1 MEKVEKGKEKIL
13 DEKIIKGNKGKRIID
28 LLDDEN
34 FIVAIV
40 DGNPKDLSYLIKG
53 TEKEIKLVDFEHPVG
68 RETFW
73 HTSSHVMAHA
83 VKELFP
89 FAKLTIGPPIENG
102 FHYDFFMGEE
112 TFTPEDLEKIE
123 KKAIEIIERDLKLER
138 IEIKKEEAIKIFKE
152 RGEDF
157 KIELINEIK
166 DDIVSCYKQGEFID
180 LCTGPHLLRTGLIKS
195 FKILSSSSSYWRK
208 NEKGPVLQRIYGIS
222 FPREDSLRDYLN
234 KIEEAKRRDHRKLGK
249 ELSLFISSED
259 VGAGLILW
267 LPKGAFVRREI
278 ENFLYY
284 EHLKRG
290 YLPVYTPH
298 VGKGKL
304 WEISGHLNFYREN
317 MYPEMEFS
325 EEGSY
330 FIKPMN
336 CPFHIQIYKNE
347 LRSYR
352 DLPLR
357 LFEFGTVY
365 RYERSGVLH
374 GLTRVRG
381 FTQDDAHIFC
391 TPLQVED
398 EIKGVIDFALFV
410 LSKFGFKD
418 YKIYISTRPQEYVGT
433 PAMWDLATES
443 LIKAAKLCSL
453 KFEIAEGEGAFYGPK
468 IDILIKDAI
477 GREWQCTTIQFD
489 FNLPERFDL
498 TFRESDGKDK
508 KPYMI
513 HRALL
518 GSFERFFGVLIE
530 HYEGNFP
537 LWLSPEQVRILPLS
551 EKFFDYAKKIEDIFK
566 KEGLR
571 CKIDYENEKIGYK
584 IRKAEIDKVP
594 YILVVGKREEENKT
608 VSVRRHGEGDLGS
621 MSVEEIILRIKGEI
635 RNS

>member
-1 MEKVEKGKEKIL
+1 MEKIERENKKIL
-13 DEKIIKGNKGKRIID
+13 DEKIIRENKGKRIID
-28 LLDDEN
+28 FVKDEN
-34 FIVAIV
+34 FLAAIV
-40 DGNPKDLSYLIKG
+40 DGNPKDLSYIIKG
-53 TEKEIKLVDFEHPVG
+53 TEKEIKLVDFEHPLG

-73 HTSSHVMAHA
+73 HTSSHVMAQA

-102 FHYDFFMGEE
+102 FHYDFFMGEK

-123 KKAIEIIERDLKLER
+123 KRAKEIIERDLKVER
-138 IEIKKEEAIKIFKE
+138 IEIKKEEALKIFKE

-166 DDIVSCYKQGEFID
+166 DDIVSCYKQGDFID
-180 LCTGPHLLRTGLIKS
+180 LCTGPHLVRTGLIKS

-222 FPREDSLRDYLN
+222 FPQEELLKDYLN
-234 KIEEAKRRDHRKLGK
+234 KIEEAKKRDHRKLGK

-267 LPKGAFVRREI
+267 LPKGAFIRREI
-278 ENFLYY
+278 ENFLFR

-298 VGKGKL
+298 VGKSKL

-391 TPLQVED
+391 TPYQVED

-418 YKIYISTRPQEYVGT
+418 YKVYISTRPEQYVGT
-433 PAMWDLATES
+433 PQMWDLATES
-443 LIKAAKLCSL
+443 LIKAAKEASL

-468 IDILIKDAI
+468 IDILIRDAI

-489 FNLPERFDL
+489 FNLPQRFDL
-498 TFRESDGKDK
+498 TFRDSDGKDK

-530 HYEGNFP
+530 QYEGNFP

-551 EKFFDYAKKIEDIFK
+551 EKIFDYARKIEDILK

-584 IRKAEIDKVP
+584 IRKAEIEKVP
-594 YILVVGKREEENKT
+594 YILVVGKKEEENKT
-608 VSVRRHGEGDLGS
+608 VSVRKHGEGELGS
-621 MSVEEIILRIKGEI
+621 MSIEEFISRIKGELE
-635 RNS
+635 NS